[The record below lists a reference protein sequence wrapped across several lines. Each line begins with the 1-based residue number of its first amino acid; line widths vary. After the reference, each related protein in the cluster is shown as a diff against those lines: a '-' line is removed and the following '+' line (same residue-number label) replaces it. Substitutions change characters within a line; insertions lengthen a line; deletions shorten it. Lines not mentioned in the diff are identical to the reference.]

1 MILLI
6 ASLSIALVASAAS
19 LLLLRRQTRALH
31 AKLQEVESKHEEFLE
46 QADYAR
52 AIQRKVE
59 AQLLDKQQR
68 LDRLAHHDQ
77 LTGLPNRHFLTVHLP
92 LALEEARKTRTPLA
106 VLFLDLD
113 RFKHVNDTHG
123 HEVGDKLLQ
132 EVAQRIQ
139 ASVRADD
146 IVVRMG
152 GDEFVVILN
161 KVATIEQAN
170 ETAARI
176 LANLTVPLVVAG
188 KPLVTTVS
196 IGLSLYPRDGD
207 DVGALLRHS
216 DTAMYQAK
224 DCGRNNFQIF
234 SPVMDRKL
242 QERVNLEARLRAAIE
257 LQQFDVHYQPILDIE
272 TRRVITLEALLR
284 WKDPEEGFI
293 APARFLPV
301 AEESGL
307 IEPIGQFVWRHV
319 AADMARWRE
328 QKLTLV
334 PIAVNLSAGQL
345 MRSDLRALI
354 VEVTQA
360 YGIDPSMLQI
370 ELTEGA
376 MLQKVDHRTGR
387 SSEAVIN
394 EVRGLGVR
402 ISIDD
407 FGVGYSSLGYL
418 KQLRVD
424 SLKIDRSFIRDL
436 ISDSNDYA
444 IVAAIFAM
452 AKHLRIS
459 IIVEGIEGWPQ
470 LEMLRGLGCRFAQGF
485 LLAHPTAAENCA
497 QFLSNTPLRLH
508 DVGNDVLETIA
519 IGGNQSAYTGE

>member
-1 MILLI
+1 VIPLI
-6 ASLSIALVASAAS
+6 ICLSIALAASAAS
-19 LLLLRRQTRALH
+19 LLVLRRKTRTLNAR
-31 AKLQEVESKHEEFLE
+31 LQDVESKHQEFLE

-59 AQLLDKQQR
+59 AQLLDRQQR

-92 LALEEARKTRTPLA
+92 LALEEARKTKTPLA

-132 EVAQRIQ
+132 EVAQRIRD
-139 ASVRADD
+139 SVRSDD

-161 KVATIEQAN
+161 KVSTVDQAN
-170 ETAARI
+170 ETAMRI

-207 DVGALLRHS
+207 NVGALLRHS

-234 SPVMDRKL
+234 SPVMDRRL
-242 QERVNLEARLRAAIE
+242 QERVNVEARLRAAIE
-257 LQQFDVHYQPILDIE
+257 LEQFDVHYQPILDIE
-272 TRRVITLEALLR
+272 TARVVALEALIR

-293 APARFLPV
+293 PPARFLPV
-301 AEESGL
+301 AEETGL
-307 IEPIGQFVWRHV
+307 IEPIGEFVWRHV

-345 MRSDLRALI
+345 MRSDLRAII
-354 VEVTQA
+354 VEVTKA
-360 YGIDPSMLQI
+360 HDIDPAMLQI

-387 SSEAVIN
+387 TSEAVIN
-394 EVRGLGVR
+394 DVRGLGVR

-436 ISDSNDYA
+436 VTDSNDYH

-452 AKHLRIS
+452 AKHLRIR
-459 IIVEGIEGWPQ
+459 IIVEGVEGWPQ

-485 LLAHPTAAENCA
+485 LLARPTEAENCA
-497 QFLSNTPLRLH
+497 QFLSNKPLRLH
-508 DVGNDVLETIA
+508 DVGGDVLATIA
-519 IGGNQSAYTGE
+519 AGSG

>member
-1 MILLI
+1 LILLI
-6 ASLSIALVASAAS
+6 VCLSIALVASAAS
-19 LLLLRRQTRALH
+19 LLLVRRQTHALT
-31 AKLQEVESKHEEFLE
+31 ARLQEVESKHEEFLE
-46 QADYAR
+46 QANYAR

-77 LTGLPNRHFLTVHLP
+77 LTGLPNRHFLAVHLP

-139 ASVRADD
+139 TSVRADD
-146 IVVRMG
+146 IVIRMG

-161 KVATIEQAN
+161 KVATVEQAN

-224 DCGRNNFQIF
+224 DCGRNNLQIF

-242 QERVNLEARLRAAIE
+242 QERVNVEARLRAAIE
-257 LQQFDVHYQPILDIE
+257 LEQFDVHYQPIFDIE
-272 TRRVITLEALLR
+272 TQRVVALEALIR

-319 AADMARWRE
+319 AADMAHWRE

-360 YGIDPSMLQI
+360 HGIDPSMLQI

-394 EVRGLGVR
+394 DVRSLGVR

-436 ISDSNDYA
+436 ASDSNDYA

-452 AKHLRIS
+452 AKHLRIR
-459 IIVEGIEGWPQ
+459 IIVEGVEGWPQ

-485 LLAHPTAAENCA
+485 LLARPTEAENCA
-497 QFLSNTPLRLH
+497 RFLTGTPLRLH
-508 DVGNDVLETIA
+508 DVGGDVLVPIAAET
-519 IGGNQSAYTGE
+519 T

>member
-1 MILLI
+1 LILLVVV
-6 ASLSIALVASAAS
+6 LSIALVASAAS
-19 LLLLRRQTRALH
+19 LLLLRRQARALTTR
-31 AKLQEVESKHEEFLE
+31 LQEVESRHEEFLE

-77 LTGLPNRHFLTVHLP
+77 LTGLPNRHFLAVHLP
-92 LALEEARKTRTPLA
+92 LAVEEARKSRTPLA

-113 RFKHVNDTHG
+113 RFKHINDTHG
-123 HEVGDKLLQ
+123 HEIGDKLLQ

-161 KVATIEQAN
+161 KISKVEQAN

-176 LANLTVPLVVAG
+176 LANLNVPLVIAG
-188 KPLVTTVS
+188 KPLVTTTS

-224 DCGRNNFQIF
+224 DCGRNNFQSF
-234 SPVMDRKL
+234 SPIMDRKL
-242 QERVNLEARLRAAIE
+242 QERVNVEARLRAAIE
-257 LQQFDVHYQPILDIE
+257 LEQFDVHYQPILDIE
-272 TRRVITLEALLR
+272 TRQVVALEALIR

-293 APARFLPV
+293 PARFLPV

-307 IEPIGQFVWRHV
+307 IEPIGEFVWRHV
-319 AADMARWRE
+319 AADMARWRA
-328 QKLTLV
+328 QNLTLV

-345 MRSDLRALI
+345 MRSDLRSII
-354 VEVTQA
+354 VEVTKA
-360 YGIDPSMLQI
+360 HDIDPSMLQI

-376 MLQKVDHRTGR
+376 MLQKVDPRSGK

-394 EVRGLGVR
+394 EVRSLGVR

-436 ISDSNDYA
+436 VSDSNDYA

-452 AKHLRIS
+452 AKHLRIR
-459 IIVEGIEGWPQ
+459 IIVEGVEGWPQ

-485 LLAHPTAAENCA
+485 LLARPTEAENCA

-508 DVGNDVLETIA
+508 DGGDVLVSL
-519 IGGNQSAYTGE
+519 QLV

>member
-1 MILLI
+1 LILLI
-6 ASLSIALVASAAS
+6 VCLSIALVASAAS
-19 LLLLRRQTRALH
+19 LLLVRRQTHALT
-31 AKLQEVESKHEEFLE
+31 ARLQEVESKHEEFLE
-46 QADYAR
+46 QANYAR

-77 LTGLPNRHFLTVHLP
+77 LTGLPNRHFLAVHLP

-139 ASVRADD
+139 TSVRADD
-146 IVVRMG
+146 IVIRMG

-161 KVATIEQAN
+161 KVATVEQAN

-224 DCGRNNFQIF
+224 DCGRNNLQIF

-242 QERVNLEARLRAAIE
+242 QERVNVEARLRAAIE
-257 LQQFDVHYQPILDIE
+257 LEQFDVHYQPIFDIE
-272 TRRVITLEALLR
+272 TQRVVALEALIR

-301 AEESGL
+301 AE
-307 IEPIGQFVWRHV
+307 
-319 AADMARWRE
+319 
-328 QKLTLV
+328 
-334 PIAVNLSAGQL
+334 
-345 MRSDLRALI
+345 
-354 VEVTQA
+354 
-360 YGIDPSMLQI
+360 
-370 ELTEGA
+370 
-376 MLQKVDHRTGR
+376 
-387 SSEAVIN
+387 
-394 EVRGLGVR
+394 
-402 ISIDD
+402 
-407 FGVGYSSLGYL
+407 
-418 KQLRVD
+418 
-424 SLKIDRSFIRDL
+424 
-436 ISDSNDYA
+436 
-444 IVAAIFAM
+444 
-452 AKHLRIS
+452 
-459 IIVEGIEGWPQ
+459 
-470 LEMLRGLGCRFAQGF
+470 
-485 LLAHPTAAENCA
+485 
-497 QFLSNTPLRLH
+497 
-508 DVGNDVLETIA
+508 
-519 IGGNQSAYTGE
+519 